1 MACAGPLKAEDLPD
15 WSTSATAIVLPEV
28 QSELWWWRLEIFG
41 VRFLRVVDGEDISG
55 LYLRRRVQSEDPF
68 ERGKTR
74 KCSTTGNSLECEQ
87 LTIPKGL
94 ISAVSAPPPYGGGQS
109 ITFSAQVYAA
119 TTKDGGGQI
128 SPYREE
134 AANHEVTANARRA
147 WGPSACRVEG
157 WRVGGGA

>member
-1 MACAGPLKAEDLPD
+1 MIQQILHALLVSWMACAGPLKAEDLPD

-94 ISAVSAPPPYGGGQS
+94 ISAVSAPPPSPYCTGPVLGLGAAF
-109 ITFSAQVYAA
+109 TFSPVL
-119 TTKDGGGQI
+119 
-128 SPYREE
+128 E
-134 AANHEVTANARRA
+134 A